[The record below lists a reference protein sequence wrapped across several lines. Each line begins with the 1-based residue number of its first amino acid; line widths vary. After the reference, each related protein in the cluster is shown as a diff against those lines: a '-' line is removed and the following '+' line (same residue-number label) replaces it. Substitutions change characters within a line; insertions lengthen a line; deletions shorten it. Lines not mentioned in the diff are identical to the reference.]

1 MRPRATAPHTQP
13 DTRLPC
19 FASGRWLFSPQTRVL
34 AGFAALFASASS
46 SGINAAWAILGVLV
60 GVAYVLIHVLEPVF
74 ALGSISKGFIFVR
87 LTALLCGVLR
97 VSANWL
103 LTRPLS
109 ATVFE
114 SPGCLGWR
122 RHGGQ
127 HCVWLAA
134 RVVGLGALG
143 ALARL
148 AA

>member
-1 MRPRATAPHTQP
+1 M
-13 DTRLPC
+13 
-19 FASGRWLFSPQTRVL
+19 L

-87 LTALLCGVLR
+87 LTALLCGLLR

-103 LTRPLS
+103 LTRPPLS

-114 SPGCLGWR
+114 PPGCLGWR

-127 HCVWLAA
+127 HRVWLAA